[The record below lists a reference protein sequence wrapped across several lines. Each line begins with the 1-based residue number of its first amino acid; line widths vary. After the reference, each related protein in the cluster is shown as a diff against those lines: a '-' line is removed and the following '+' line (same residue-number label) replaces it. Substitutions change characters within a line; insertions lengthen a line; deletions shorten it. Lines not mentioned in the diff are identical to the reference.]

1 MGKSN
6 RPEHTAPPEIYYNDQ
21 EAQKYTSNSR
31 IIYVQNK
38 LTQRALELLNLADDG
53 RPRMLL
59 DLGCGS
65 GLSGLALAESNHH
78 FVGVD
83 ISQAMLDVAVDE
95 NGIQDLTGD
104 VVLGDLGQGLPFR
117 KNCQQFDGAISISA
131 VQWLCNADKS
141 GHDPRKR
148 LKQLFHTLNGCLVK
162 GARAVLQLYPENTE
176 QAEMITRAAI
186 HAGFHGG
193 LVVDYPHSTRA
204 KKYFLVLMVGAQL
217 STRGMAMEGEEDDDE
232 DQVEI
237 QVQKRYGKKRKGDKN
252 TVKGVKEIIFRDKE
266 RRRQKGQENL
276 PNDSRYSGRKR
287 KQRF

>member
-1 MGKSN
+1 MGKSG
-6 RPEHTAPPEIYYNDQ
+6 RPEHSAPPEIYYNED
-21 EAQKYTSNSR
+21 EARKYTQNSR
-31 IIYVQNK
+31 IMYVQNK
-38 LTQRALELLNLADDG
+38 LTNRAMELLNLPNDG
-53 RPRMLL
+53 KPRMLL

-65 GLSGLALAESNHH
+65 GLSGLVLAESSHY

-83 ISQAMLDVAVDE
+83 ISEAMLDVAVED
-95 NGIQDLTGD
+95 NGIQELTGD

-131 VQWLCNADKS
+131 VQWLCNADKT
-141 GHDPRKR
+141 GHDPRRR
-148 LKQLFHTLNGCLVK
+148 LKALFHTLNGCLVK

-217 STRGMAMEGEEDDDE
+217 STTGMALDGEENDDIDAE
-232 DQVEI
+232 EI
-237 QVQKRYGKKRKGDKN
+237 KVQKRFAKKRKGIKGN
-252 TVKGVKEIIFRDKE
+252 VRGVKEIIQRDKDK
-266 RRRQKGQENL
+266 RRQKGQENI
-276 PNDSRYSGRKR
+276 PNDSKYSGRKR
-287 KQRF
+287 KARF